1 MRRMMTLEEL
11 RASFPFTVSES
22 PVLYISCEKEV
33 LASPVIIINIG
44 KNNITYKRSIDDNN
58 LICTASFTK
67 YATGAE
73 LFYDMSIKDTNP
85 AERNA
90 RNQQVQDLFRDMQ
103 YLRGKMDQMPDVLR
117 GIITELTTKPKKPR
131 EHRERTDYLY
141 R

>member
-11 RASFPFTVSES
+11 RTSFPFTVSES
-22 PVLYISCEKEV
+22 PVLFISCEKEV
-33 LASPVIIINIG
+33 LASPVVIVNIG
-44 KNNITYKRSIDDNN
+44 KNNITYKRTIDDSDF
-58 LICTASFTK
+58 IGTASFTK
-67 YATGAE
+67 YAMGAE

-90 RNQQVQDLFRDMQ
+90 RNQKVQDLFRDMQ

-117 GIITELTTKPKKPR
+117 SIIAELTTKPKKPR
-131 EHRERTDYLY
+131 DPRERRDYIY